1 LGKEAD
7 FVVLDLKAT
16 ALQALR
22 QQRAKN
28 LEDALF
34 ALMLMGDDR
43 NIHATYVFGQCAMSK
58 HKTARPRRKTA
69 LKIGLIAVAC
79 LCLLKRDS
87 TSKKN

>member
-43 NIHATYVFGQCAMSK
+43 NIHATYVFGQCAYVK
-58 HKTARPRRKTA
+58 A
-69 LKIGLIAVAC
+69 
-79 LCLLKRDS
+79 
-87 TSKKN
+87 

>member
-1 LGKEAD
+1 METLIWAKKQI
-7 FVVLDLKAT
+7 LWCSDLKAT

-43 NIHATYVFGQCAMSK
+43 NIHATYVFADVPYVK
-58 HKTARPRRKTA
+58 A
-69 LKIGLIAVAC
+69 
-79 LCLLKRDS
+79 
-87 TSKKN
+87 